1 MYSSLYLMAYGCLC
15 LGVVLCLC
23 CAFNMRTIAE
33 RVCKVSIIPTPFRS
47 ETPLVDAYFFFLPH
61 NLILIF
67 NMIHGNVL
75 ITIHDI

>member
-1 MYSSLYLMAYGCLC
+1 MYRSLYLMAYGCLC

-33 RVCKVSIIPTPFRS
+33 GVCKVSIIPTPFRS
-47 ETPLVDAYFFFLPH
+47 ETPLVDAYLFSH

-67 NMIHGNVL
+67 NMINGNVL